1 LSDFD
6 LNTCFT
12 NFKTDVS
19 GINLPNKFTFPFY
32 YQPHELAVLA
42 AKELQILIQE
52 KTWNHNFDTN
62 LLEQKAV
69 GKMFGVLV
77 VKNTKGELG
86 YLSAFSGKMGDQ
98 VALNGFVPPIFNR
111 LETDGY
117 YLIGEEELNQ
127 VNRTVWTLEKD
138 DIFKSWKDLLLK
150 ETEYSVVVISSEK
163 QIVKENKN
171 LRKEIRD
178 NQESTPELIENLG
191 QESIHD
197 QLKFKRLKR
206 FWKARL
212 AFIQGQSDEFQN
224 EIDRL
229 KKQRKAMSIALQKKL
244 FSDYKFLDA
253 NNEFE
258 TLWNIFKDTPT
269 QIPPSGAGDC
279 CAPKLLQF
287 AYQQKFEPIAL
298 AEFWWGVSP
307 NSIIRKHNYFY
318 PACRGKC
325 EPILGH
331 MLKGLDVDLN
341 PMLSKPDTIGD
352 IEELFQDAHILV
364 INKPAELLSIPGKN
378 IKDSVLTRLEA
389 KYLNQF
395 RPLLLHRLDMSTSGI
410 MIFAKSKRAQKHLQK
425 QFLSRTLKK
434 RYIALLDGELQ
445 DQEGSI
451 DLPLRVDLDNRPYQM
466 VCYEHGKA
474 SLTEYKVISVKE
486 GKTLIHFHPIT
497 GRTHQLRV
505 HASHELGLNISIVGD
520 DLYGK
525 KLNRLHLHAEKIQ
538 FTHPVNQE
546 ELTFEV
552 QADFI

>member
-1 LSDFD
+1 MSDFD

-127 VNRTVWTLEKD
+127 VNRTVWALEKD

-206 FWKARL
+206 A
-212 AFIQGQSDEFQN
+212 
-224 EIDRL
+224 
-229 KKQRKAMSIALQKKL
+229 
-244 FSDYKFLDA
+244 
-253 NNEFE
+253 
-258 TLWNIFKDTPT
+258 
-269 QIPPSGAGDC
+269 
-279 CAPKLLQF
+279 
-287 AYQQKFEPIAL
+287 
-298 AEFWWGVSP
+298 
-307 NSIIRKHNYFY
+307 
-318 PACRGKC
+318 
-325 EPILGH
+325 
-331 MLKGLDVDLN
+331 
-341 PMLSKPDTIGD
+341 
-352 IEELFQDAHILV
+352 
-364 INKPAELLSIPGKN
+364 
-378 IKDSVLTRLEA
+378 
-389 KYLNQF
+389 
-395 RPLLLHRLDMSTSGI
+395 
-410 MIFAKSKRAQKHLQK
+410 
-425 QFLSRTLKK
+425 
-434 RYIALLDGELQ
+434 
-445 DQEGSI
+445 
-451 DLPLRVDLDNRPYQM
+451 
-466 VCYEHGKA
+466 
-474 SLTEYKVISVKE
+474 
-486 GKTLIHFHPIT
+486 
-497 GRTHQLRV
+497 
-505 HASHELGLNISIVGD
+505 
-520 DLYGK
+520 
-525 KLNRLHLHAEKIQ
+525 
-538 FTHPVNQE
+538 
-546 ELTFEV
+546 
-552 QADFI
+552 